1 MKLLIA
7 FTVTGIL
14 LVQGCAFSQ
23 KPEQS
28 VTCWLNVEYIK
39 CLNNYLPCEC
49 EKDVGTYFSINIDT
63 SLTSE
68 LYRIALLRHEQMES
82 FYYRLKK
89 DSINK
94 YDILKSDD
102 IKEKLGTIFFDKDT
116 LHLCE
121 NGVISKYVQTGT
133 SSRLDNNSHLTD
145 NVSLINKAFT
155 DRGYATLN
163 KILLQDTLQCDCNKW
178 LGGINLLSI
187 KGKSD
192 SWVLEQIKD
201 SLLIYKA
208 INEES
213 DPDDPIIKERI
224 HEYKWIK

>member
-7 FTVTGIL
+7 FTITGIL
-14 LVQGCAFSQ
+14 LVQSCAFSQ
-23 KPEQS
+23 KQEQS

-49 EKDVGTYFSINIDT
+49 EKVVETYFSINIDT

-68 LYRIALLRHEQMES
+68 LNRIVLLRHEQMES
-82 FYYRLKK
+82 FYYRLEK
-89 DSINK
+89 DSVNK
-94 YDILKSDD
+94 YDILKSGD
-102 IKEKLGTIFFDKDT
+102 IKEKLGAIFFDKDT

-121 NGVISKYVQTGT
+121 NGVISKYVQTGF

-192 SWVLEQIKD
+192 TWVLEQIKD
-201 SLLIYKA
+201 SLLIYKV

-213 DPDDPIIKERI
+213 DPDDPIIKEMI
-224 HEYKWIK
+224 HEYKWIE